1 MAVREISTRAMRVD
15 GTPEVLRRSR
25 LWLALLLLL
34 AAFILPQPR
43 ALAEDAVKGEVG
55 VTLADEG
62 YARLIFHLAE
72 EVESEVRTANGII
85 IIAFKRPVDVAV
97 NRVVAGAAGYVGA
110 ARRDPDGMGVRIALA
125 RKVRVNSMAAGERLF
140 VDLLP
145 EPWAGVVPGL
155 PQEVVDELT
164 KRARDAEKRARQ
176 HLAIAQKTK
185 QALIRVRVG
194 KQPTFT
200 RYSFDLPREVAVAND
215 RADKQLKLVFDA
227 PLQFDFADAQ
237 AERPVSLES
246 IETESGVNSVSVR
259 FTLAKKV
266 DVRTFRE
273 DDAYVVDIGNP
284 DPAKPSEEPSEE
296 GAEADLP
303 KEAPKDAL
311 KESQAP
317 KDSGAKQAQR
327 AAAVASQPAPGAEPP
342 KAAQAESPAKPVIAA
357 SARPRAA
364 AAPPP
369 AAPAPAAKV
378 EQAIAPVP
386 APSLPATETAAGI
399 GEMAPPGPAP
409 DPSASERASPVP
421 AAAMPPKPAAPAT
434 SGAVVAELRQGDEL
448 RIKFPFGAPT
458 PAAAF
463 SRADSLWVIFETKRD
478 LDVEALNGDGSQ
490 TIRSAALT
498 RSGDAQVLRI
508 KLERPQLTSL
518 VPDGAGWLLSIGD
531 TVQTPTRPLMLTRNI
546 SGPTR
551 SSVIIPFDDP
561 RQLHR
566 VADPDIGDNLLI
578 ITALGPARGFLK
590 NQDFVEFRALASTHG
605 VVLQPLADDL
615 HAELS
620 ADKILVGRPTG
631 LTLSNGSSGDQRTG
645 VAPVVFDPQL
655 WGFDRQANF
664 IERQSLLMRMAAEAS
679 EQRRNAAR
687 IDLAR
692 FYLAQGL
699 DAEAKAVLDI
709 TLSGSL
715 TAEDVPTL
723 VLRSVSEIRLEHPDD
738 ALKDLSNPLVGNQYD
753 APLWRAVAFT
763 QQGKYADA
771 REGFKNVAAAIGT
784 LPIELQRLA
793 LQKAV
798 QAFIEVRD
806 FAGASALLN
815 EFQTIGVPR
824 ELEPRIMLLTGR
836 LTEGLGR
843 THEALTAY
851 RTAADSWDRPAAAQA
866 RLRQIALRALLGDL
880 SRREVISEL
889 ESLAVTWRGDQ
900 TEVETLQILARLYTE
915 ENRYRD
921 AFYVMRTAMRA
932 HPDSEMTRR
941 IHDEAATTFDSVFL
955 GGKGDG
961 LPTIDA
967 LALFYDF
974 RELTPIGR
982 RGDEMIRRLAD
993 RLVGVDLLDQA
1004 AELLQY
1010 QIDHRLQGA
1019 ARAQVATR
1027 LAVVY
1032 LMNRKADRALA
1043 TLRTTRSADLSN
1055 ELRNQRLLIE
1065 SRALSEMKRHDVA
1078 LEVIANIP
1086 GREAIRLRS
1095 DILWAAQRWAQS
1107 AEQLELLYG
1116 TRWQEWAPLTDY
1128 ERADVLRAAL
1138 GFALGEDVIGLGRF
1152 HEKYAAKMADGP
1164 DRRAFDVITRPSG
1177 TGNAEFR
1184 DVART
1189 AAAVDTLDGFLRAL
1203 RARFPDGG
1211 NANGTAVTDTPGKQ
1225 SRATPGVTRQA
1236 AR

>member
-1 MAVREISTRAMRVD
+1 MRIGGLPEI
-15 GTPEVLRRSR
+15 LRQRR
-25 LWLALLLLL
+25 LWLAVLSLL

-43 ALAEDAVKGEVG
+43 ASAEDAVKGEVSIAI
-55 VTLADEG
+55 ADEG
-62 YARLIFHLAE
+62 YARLIFQLAE
-72 EVESEVRTANGII
+72 EVESVVRTANGII
-85 IIAFKRPVDVAV
+85 FVAYKRPVDIVVDRVA
-97 NRVVAGAAGYVGA
+97 AGAAGYIGA
-110 ARRDPDGMGVRIALA
+110 ARRDPDGMGVRLALA

-145 EPWAGVVPGL
+145 EPWVGVVPGL

-176 HLAIAQKTK
+176 QLVIAQKTK

-215 RADKQLKLVFDA
+215 RVDKQLKLVFDA
-227 PLQFDFADAQ
+227 PLKFDFADAQ
-237 AERPVSLES
+237 AEQPASLES
-246 IETESGVNSVSVR
+246 IETESGANSVSVR

-273 DDAYVVDIGNP
+273 DDTYVVDIGNS
-284 DPAKPSEEPSEE
+284 DPAKQVEEQSDE
-296 GAEADLP
+296 GAEADI
-303 KEAPKDAL
+303 PKDAPKEVL
-311 KESQAP
+311 KELQAP
-317 KDSGAKQAQR
+317 KESGAKQAEAP
-327 AAAVASQPAPGAEPP
+327 AAIPSQPAAAAEPP
-342 KAAQAESPAKPVIAA
+342 APPAKAARAESSAKPVIPP
-357 SARPRAA
+357 SAEPRAA
-364 AAPPP
+364 

-378 EQAIAPVP
+378 EQAVAPVAAP
-386 APSLPATETAAGI
+386 ALPATKPAAEI
-399 GEMAPPGPAP
+399 GQMVPPGPAP
-409 DPSASERASPVP
+409 EPSASERPAPV
-421 AAAMPPKPAAPAT
+421 AAAAAAATPPKLITPAT

-463 SRADSLWVIFETKRD
+463 SRADSLWVIFDTKRD
-478 LDVEALNGDGSQ
+478 MDVEALNGDGSQ

-498 RSGDAQVLRI
+498 RSGDAQILRI
-508 KLERPQLTSL
+508 TLERPQLTSL

-546 SGPTR
+546 AGPTR

-566 VADPDIGDNLLI
+566 VADPDIGDNLLV

-590 NQDFVEFRALASTHG
+590 NQDFVEFRALASSHG

-615 HAELS
+615 NAELS
-620 ADKILVGRPTG
+620 ADKILVGRPAG
-631 LTLSNGSSGDQRTG
+631 LTLSNGSYGDQRTG
-645 VAPVVFDPQL
+645 LAPVAFDPQL

-664 IERQSLLMRMAAEAS
+664 IERQSLLMRMAAEAT

-709 TLSGSL
+709 TLSGSSL
-715 TAEDVPTL
+715 TTEDVPTL
-723 VLRSVSEIRLEHPDD
+723 VLRSVSEIRLERPED

-793 LQKAV
+793 LQKAA

-815 EFQTIGVPR
+815 EFETIGVPR
-824 ELEPRIMLLTGR
+824 ELQPRIMLLTGR

-843 THEALTAY
+843 ANEALTAY

-889 ESLAVTWRGDQ
+889 ESLSVTWRGDQ

-921 AFYVMRTAMRA
+921 AFYIMRTAMRA

-1043 TLRTTRSADLSN
+1043 TLRATRSADLSN

-1065 SRALSEMKRHDVA
+1065 SRALSDMKRHDVA

-1095 DILWAAQRWAQS
+1095 DILWGAQRWAEA

-1116 TRWQEWAPLTDY
+1116 TRWQEWAPLTDP
-1128 ERADVLRAAL
+1128 ERADVLRAAI
-1138 GFALGEDVIGLGRF
+1138 GFALGGDAIGLSRF
-1152 HEKYAAKMADGP
+1152 HEKYAAKMAEGP
-1164 DRRAFDVITRPSG
+1164 DRRAFDVITTPSG
-1177 TGNAEFR
+1177 TGSAEFR

-1211 NANGTAVTDTPGKQ
+1211 SAGGPATDTPGKQ
-1225 SRATPGVTRQA
+1225 SRAAPAVTRQA

>member
-1 MAVREISTRAMRVD
+1 MRMD

-25 LWLALLLLL
+25 LRLTLLLLL
-34 AAFILPQPR
+34 AALILPQAR

-55 VTLADEG
+55 VTIADEG

-72 EVESEVRTANGII
+72 EVESEVRSANGII
-85 IIAFKRPVDVAV
+85 IIAFKRPVNVAV
-97 NRVVAGAAGYVGA
+97 NRVAAGAMGYIGA

-176 HLAIAQKTK
+176 QLVISQKTK

-227 PLQFDFADAQ
+227 PLKFDFADAQ

-246 IETESGVNSVSVR
+246 IETESSANSVSVR

-273 DDAYVVDIGNP
+273 DEAFVVDIGHP
-284 DPAKPSEEPSEE
+284 DPAKQSEEPSEE

-303 KEAPKDAL
+303 KDAPNDAA

-317 KDSGAKQAQR
+317 TDPGAKKAAR
-327 AAAVASQPAPGAEPP
+327 SAAVPSQPAPAAEAPAP
-342 KAAQAESPAKPVIAA
+342 GVKAAQAESPARQVIAA
-357 SARPRAA
+357 SAQPRAA
-364 AAPPP
+364 AAPSPAVPP
-369 AAPAPAAKV
+369 PAAKV
-378 EQAIAPVP
+378 EQAVAPVP
-386 APSLPATETAAGI
+386 TPSLQATRPAAEI

-409 DPSASERASPVP
+409 DPSASERAPPVS
-421 AAAMPPKPAAPAT
+421 AAAMPPKSGAATT
-434 SGAVVAELRQGDEL
+434 SGAVVAEVRQGDEL

-478 LDVEALNGDGSQ
+478 IDVEALNGDGSQ
-490 TIRSAALT
+490 TIRSAALA
-498 RSGDAQVLRI
+498 RSGEAQILRI

-546 SGPTR
+546 AGATR

-566 VADPDIGDNLLI
+566 VADPDIGDHLLVV
-578 ITALGPARGFLK
+578 TALGPARGFLK

-615 HAELS
+615 NAELS

-645 VAPVVFDPQL
+645 LAPVVFDPQL

-723 VLRSVSEIRLEHPDD
+723 VLRSVSEIRLEHPED

-793 LQKAV
+793 LQKAL

-843 THEALTAY
+843 TNEALTAY

-866 RLRQIALRALLGDL
+866 RLRQITLRAMLGDL

-941 IHDEAATTFDSVFL
+941 IHDEAARTFDSVFL

-1065 SRALSEMKRHDVA
+1065 SRALSETKRHDVA

-1095 DILWAAQRWAQS
+1095 DILWAAQRWAQA
-1107 AEQLELLYG
+1107 AEQIELLYS
-1116 TRWQEWAPLTDY
+1116 TRWQEWAPLTDS

-1138 GFALGEDVIGLGRF
+1138 GFSLGEDAIGLGRF

-1177 TGNAEFR
+1177 TGSAEFR

-1211 NANGTAVTDTPGKQ
+1211 SAGGTATTDIPGKQ
-1225 SRATPGVTRQA
+1225 SQAAPGVTRQA